1 MLILNEE
8 LWKDDNILKFYCSDN
23 WDKDDTFVMT
33 QCALDRLKQI
43 LIESY
48 YNDKE
53 GVLIFDCNKGIF
65 PSMQQALQIASFMV
79 SIKEQIEGGLSYTIV
94 YAKSKENR
102 DWVNNI
108 LKLYV
113 PVKPVYVV
121 SSKEEVK
128 NLLIKQ
134 VTEAN

>member
-102 DWVNNI
+102 DWINNI